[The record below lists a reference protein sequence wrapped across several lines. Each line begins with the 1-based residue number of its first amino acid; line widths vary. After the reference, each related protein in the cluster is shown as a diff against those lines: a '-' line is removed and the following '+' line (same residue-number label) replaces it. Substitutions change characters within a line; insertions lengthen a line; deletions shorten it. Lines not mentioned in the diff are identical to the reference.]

1 MIEVTTPWGARMWVN
16 AAYMTGAPRAA
27 VEEPTAAAVP
37 KVISHGALPADAPAL
52 PNAASAAPAPL
63 PADAGASPEG
73 ESGSDAAALAR
84 LSPLQLDAAL
94 PVPKT
99 GAILAQAAAPDCA
112 DTQMENDMMEID
124 GEAVDVATLKQALL
138 LIKKQGGT
146 SSGAGLPARSQSIVA
161 QGGSFLEEPSCLFRK
176 LEPPSAS
183 AHASLEAGPP
193 KTKAS
198 SGLTLLAHDATALY
212 EAAELQQMQLRSS
225 ALHAV
230 PLKTEAALTETVK
243 EEHVKREQAVKIERR
258 VTFEQPTSS
267 HAPALPSAAVAS
279 AATAPPPLVGEPSS
293 ASGVGAGSVLLP
305 PPPAAPVLTEGPQ
318 PVPPTLAAQTTLA
331 ETTVPTRP
339 HIEKIWAPKI

>member
-1 MIEVTTPWGARMWVN
+1 MLV
-16 AAYMTGAPRAA
+16 
-27 VEEPTAAAVP
+27 
-37 KVISHGALPADAPAL
+37 SHGALPADAPAL
-52 PNAASAAPAPL
+52 PNAASAAPAPIV
-63 PADAGASPEG
+63 ADAGASPEG

-84 LSPLQLDAAL
+84 LSPLQPDAAL
-94 PVPKT
+94 PVPEA
-99 GAILAQAAAPDCA
+99 GAIVAQAAAPDCA
-112 DTQMENDMMEID
+112 DPQMENDMMEID

-138 LIKKQGGT
+138 LIKKQERT

-161 QGGSFLEEPSCLFRK
+161 QGGSFLEEPSLLFRK

-198 SGLTLLAHDATALY
+198 PALTLLAHDATALY
-212 EAAELQQMQLRSS
+212 EAAELQRMQLRSS

-230 PLKTEAALTETVK
+230 PLKTEAALAETVK
-243 EEHVKREQAVKIERR
+243 EEHVKREQA
-258 VTFEQPTSS
+258 FEQPA

-305 PPPAAPVLTEGPQ
+305 PPPAAPEGPQ

-331 ETTVPTRP
+331 EQQCQRVPY
-339 HIEKIWAPKI
+339 